1 MTDEYYVASA
11 AESGWTSDSSN
22 EYNKRMA
29 RSRRVLSKF
38 NDEQKRTAWQNIK
51 STSIVLMGVNLV
63 DRTVTRTFDR
73 LQSVINKFTYAPL
86 MEGLSEYTDQL
97 TEFQAIVQ
105 NSAQWFDNIGGA
117 DHIQAITD
125 ALDDLNSYAD
135 LTIYKFR
142 DMQRSFTGFVNAGL
156 TVKDSA
162 TMAKG
167 IASWTA
173 FMGKGAYDYASA
185 AYMMN
190 QALLAGKMQYYQ
202 WRSLE
207 QFSQIGGMLPKK
219 LFIET
224 AKSLGKDA
232 PDWEELAN
240 PYDEEETDQN
250 FRDSLADD
258 WLTSSVMLK
267 AMDILANFGSEYD
280 EAKLKAQ
287 GFSDEVINMAKNAF
301 GESQKVRTYSQF
313 MDAVIESIGTGWGQ
327 IFRSFLGDTT
337 VATKMWTK
345 LMLQV
350 TGDIDGVVESVKK
363 QAENFAKA
371 GGRDAIEGI
380 LFNIWDIIKNITK
393 SVSNLFRIAI
403 PSTNNL
409 GASLANVAKNI
420 EWFTGLLAGKNKIK
434 NQFSFLG
441 VLAAISEKV
450 YNVIKRLFGIVRK
463 LWDQGLKPIFSALGQ
478 FVLGLGPQVWGI
490 IDKLVGKLE
499 AFADMLINSGL
510 FSSIANIFTGTSNA
524 ISSGIEEGG
533 IVGFIKALIQNI
545 SDAIKGVN
553 LDGMLGGIKDMIE
566 AFTGIVSGDGISNLF
581 KIVWIAFQMKAGLK
595 AIAKVF
601 ESIAEIAEEFD
612 GVETSFSKIV
622 GSILAVTISIAI
634 IASVDLSKLWDASEK
649 ALLVGFIMRRLGGG
663 LEAIAENSYRI
674 WALIP
679 LMIGIAA
686 IIGGL
691 VYFIYRLKKAGADLS
706 DLTDILYSIGNVIA
720 KISWLLTALSALLF
734 ILSTKA
740 IVTKI
745 IADKT
750 KQNTDQMAE
759 TFKQLFKK
767 GKFQLNLQLGDYI
780 TKRLVGTAAVI
791 AAILGY
797 IKSVGELILELAN
810 LTEDPKKYWAGLGGF
825 MAIML
830 ALGVFLGMITKFAY
844 SKQWNDFQT
853 LRHGKQKISKG
864 SSSQN
869 VAYLWGMA
877 FLILAIGGAVW
888 SIAKAVEK
896 VGKMDPN
903 QVFQGAS
910 VVGAIALGLY
920 MMAYNL
926 QKISNA
932 SYNFKFNFSMISTII
947 AMEVILANI
956 LGIAALCWWIG
967 GWDTDKLKQGGIVV
981 GVIAAALIGIAWSLG
996 ALNNF
1001 LAKSMNKAGSFK
1013 TILSFAA
1020 VLFAFA
1026 MVLAS
1031 ISLVLAEI
1039 IAVSEYIGSK
1049 DDAYKN
1055 MWKAYGVFAAVAA
1068 VILGMYF
1075 LITLINSKLKNQN
1088 DVLNM
1093 AVTLGLLSVMI
1104 IAISV
1109 LLAEIALIANGPIGK
1124 MFAAAGVLA
1133 IIALVVVG
1141 IYAALSLIASKS
1153 GGSFGKIMLS
1163 LLAVIVIIGVLSY
1176 VVTALATLMDSG
1188 DGGKLIGMVGSIVLL
1203 VAAIAAIA
1211 VVLGI
1216 LQTATMGI
1224 GAVAIWAGIAALA
1237 AIAGVVWILS
1247 DASAKF
1253 MSATGDLADGIN
1265 DLVDAFRAIGDINFK
1280 TFKSNLS
1287 KFLDAIESAL
1297 PRIQKLA
1304 AAVGGIAGTL
1314 IIAGGDITIG
1324 AGSVS
1329 IPSGAVAGANVG
1341 INTGSVN
1348 MINSEKTNVPVSSQ
1362 DKIVS
1367 GISSTQSSGNKVEN
1381 NVAGFFGGLFKGIG
1395 LAVPKVLEGLVTGGD
1410 SLKETLKAVGLQ
1422 DRLDE
1427 VDTTG
1432 WAEEDI
1438 KKLESIQNQHST
1450 GPGAG
1455 KYKKETQAYLEK
1467 KYPDSFKK
1475 KNGTVNVGDLSSVV
1489 PVDDMFNSKYSW
1501 LDDKVLNGV
1510 SKNQLTN
1517 DLDNMYDD
1525 INEAIKATGTIDE
1538 ATIKAIVKA
1547 YVESSQYS
1555 DIYISG
1561 NMLGDITN
1569 RVLGQYIN

>member
-51 STSIVLMGVNLV
+51 STSIVLMGVNII

-105 NSAQWFDNIGGA
+105 NSAQWFDNIGGSE
-117 DHIQAITD
+117 HIQAITD

-156 TVKDSA
+156 TVEDSA

-267 AMDILANFGSEYD
+267 AMDILANFGTEYD

-287 GFSDEVINMAKNAF
+287 GFSDEIINMAKTAF

-393 SVSNLFRIAI
+393 SISNLFHIAI
-403 PSTNNL
+403 PGTNNL

-441 VLAAISEKV
+441 VLA
-450 YNVIKRLFGIVRK
+450 VIFQKTASVAKRLFNVARK
-463 LWDQGLKPIFSALGQ
+463 LWNEGLKPIFGAIGG
-478 FVLGLGPQVWGI
+478 VLIRFGPQVWAI
-490 IDKLVGKLE
+490 IDKIVSAIELLGDKLI
-499 AFADMLINSGL
+499 DSGL
-510 FSSIANIFTGTSNA
+510 FKGIANIFTGASDAIDNGTSNGLV
-524 ISSGIEEGG
+524 SFIES
-533 IVGFIKALIQNI
+533 LLQNI
-545 SDAIKGVN
+545 GDAIKGINIDGILGAIVN
-553 LDGMLGGIKDMIE
+553 ISESL
-566 AFTGIVSGDGISNLF
+566 TGIMSGDGVSSLF
-581 KIVWIAFQMKAGLK
+581 GFLWIAIQMRIALK
-595 AIAKVF
+595 AISKVF
-601 ESIAEIAEEFD
+601 KSTADIAKSFNGVEGSFRNIIGSIIAIVISISILSSIDTSQLWSACFKSILIGIALRVLGKGLGSIARN
-612 GVETSFSKIV
+612 SSKI
-622 GSILAVTISIAI
+622 LT
-634 IASVDLSKLWDASEK
+634 
-649 ALLVGFIMRRLGGG
+649 
-663 LEAIAENSYRI
+663 
-674 WALIP
+674 LIP
-679 LMIGIAA
+679 VMLVLAA

-691 VYFIYRLKKAGADLS
+691 VYGLYKLKETGADLS
-706 DLTDILYSIGNVIA
+706 ELPDILRAIA
-720 KISWLLTALSALLF
+720 KLLSGMAGLIGALAAVMF
-734 ILSTKA
+734 VLSTKSIA
-740 IVTKI
+740 AKI
-745 IADKT
+745 IALKAQ
-750 KQNTDQMAE
+750 QNTDQMADVIG
-759 TFKQLFKK
+759 KIFKK
-767 GKFQLNLQLGDYI
+767 GRLQFNFQLGDFVSKRMLAITTIILAISAFVKTIATLIEVLTDLVQDPEEFKQVLSGFLVIMGSLLMIVSIINLFSRSKEWDEFYSIRNGKNKRI
-780 TKRLVGTAAVI
+780 TKKSSQNIDFLRSTALLLLAISASIFIITKSIEVIGKMDENDVIMGFYVVMRILVA
-791 AAILGY
+791 L
-797 IKSVGELILELAN
+797 
-810 LTEDPKKYWAGLGGF
+810 
-825 MAIML
+825 
-830 ALGVFLGMITKFAY
+830 LGVFLAVQVVSRLLGPGKF
-844 SKQWNDFQT
+844 DFRM
-853 LRHGKQKISKG
+853 L
-864 SSSQN
+864 SS
-869 VAYLWGMA
+869 L
-877 FLILAIGGAVW
+877 
-888 SIAKAVEK
+888 
-896 VGKMDPN
+896 
-903 QVFQGAS
+903 
-910 VVGAIALGLY
+910 IAL
-920 MMAYNL
+920 
-926 QKISNA
+926 
-932 SYNFKFNFSMISTII
+932 
-947 AMEVILANI
+947 EVILGNI
-956 LGIAALCWWIG
+956 LGIAILCRWIG
-967 GWDTDKLKQGGIVV
+967 GWDIEKIKQGAEVV
-981 GVIAAALIGIAWSLG
+981 AVIAG
-996 ALNNF
+996 ALLLLMTYISILQGIMAYASNNTSII
-1001 LAKSMNKAGSFK
+1001 KSM
-1013 TILSFAA
+1013 LSFALVLIGLSA
-1020 VLFAFA
+1020 VITSTTFLIVEILAVARYLGANQDQIDYFWQAIQIFGLIALIVLAMFGIIAVINHLSTTKNSLSSLASLLVLSVMLGQISLLMGELVLFANAPLTKMAYAAAIFA
-1026 MVLAS
+1026 
-1031 ISLVLAEI
+1031 I
-1039 IAVSEYIGSK
+1039 
-1049 DDAYKN
+1049 
-1055 MWKAYGVFAAVAA
+1055 VAA
-1068 VILGMYF
+1068 
-1075 LITLINSKLKNQN
+1075 
-1088 DVLNM
+1088 
-1093 AVTLGLLSVMI
+1093 
-1104 IAISV
+1104 
-1109 LLAEIALIANGPIGK
+1109 
-1124 MFAAAGVLA
+1124 
-1133 IIALVVVG
+1133 VVVG
-1141 IYAALSLIASKS
+1141 IYTAISLISSKS
-1153 GGSFGKIMLS
+1153 GSAFGKVMLS
-1163 LLAVIVIIGVLSY
+1163 LLAVIVIIGVLSL
-1176 VVTALATLMDSG
+1176 VVSTLTTLMESG

-1203 VAAIAAIA
+1203 IAAIAAIA
-1211 VVLGI
+1211 VGLGI

-1224 GAVAIWAGIAALA
+1224 GAAALWVGIAALL
-1237 AIAGVVWILS
+1237 AIAGVIWILS

-1265 DLVDAFRAIGDINFK
+1265 DLVDAFEAIGDINFK
-1280 TFKSNLS
+1280 AFKSNLS
-1287 KFLDAIESAL
+1287 KFLEAIESAL

-1341 INTGSVN
+1341 INTASVN
-1348 MINSEKTNVPVSSQ
+1348 MGASGSQSQTSVADKAVQMAIPKEETIKEKVGGA
-1362 DKIVS
+1362 VS
-1367 GISSTQSSGNKVEN
+1367 G
-1381 NVAGFFGGLFKGIG
+1381 FFDGLFQAIGGALPNIG
-1395 LAVPKVLEGLVTGGD
+1395 LGWVTGSSAMEQAMVDAGWKLGD
-1410 SLKETLKAVGLQ
+1410 I
-1422 DRLDE
+1422 
-1427 VDTTG
+1427 DTTG
-1432 WAEEDI
+1432 WSDDDVEKLNFV
-1438 KKLESIQNQHST
+1438 KKHQNDE
-1450 GPGAG
+1450 GRRGADAMR
-1455 KYKKETQAYLEK
+1455 YRSELEK

-1475 KNGTVNVGDLSSVV
+1475 KIEAPNAGIQSALDSIDNAAL
-1489 PVDDMFNSKYSW
+1489 FESKYGW

-1517 DLDNMYDD
+1517 DLDNMYGD
-1525 INEAIKATGTIDE
+1525 INDAIRANGTIDE
-1538 ATIKAIVKA
+1538 ATIKAIVEA
-1547 YVESSQYS
+1547 YVRSSQYS

>member
-63 DRTVTRTFDR
+63 DRTITSTFDR

-156 TVKDSA
+156 TVEDSV

-337 VATKMWTK
+337 VVTKMWTK

-409 GASLANVAKNI
+409 GESLAELAKKI
-420 EWFTGLLAGKNKIK
+420 EWFTGLLAGKNKIDSG
-434 NQFSFLG
+434 NGFFSKLFSILQ
-441 VLAAISEKV
+441 
-450 YNVIKRLFGIVRK
+450 RLFGICK
-463 LWDQGLKPIFSALGQ
+463 KIWNQALKPIFGASWSLLSKFGPKIWN
-478 FVLGLGPQVWGI
+478 FV
-490 IDKLVGKLE
+490 DTLVGKLE
-499 AFADMLINSGL
+499 SFVDLIINSGIFDAIATL
-510 FSSIANIFTGTSNA
+510 LNGSAFSKTSEEG
-524 ISSGIEEGG
+524 SGIF
-533 IVGFIKALIQNI
+533 GFIKNFLTSIGDALGEINLKGIITSIQEV
-545 SDAIKGVN
+545 IKAVAKIFSGEGLSNFLSIIWTV
-553 LDGMLGGIKDMIE
+553 IKLK
-566 AFTGIVSGDGISNLF
+566 VRLKLF
-581 KIVWIAFQMKAGLK
+581 QSVLK
-595 AIAKVF
+595 EIAKT
-601 ESIAEIAEEFD
+601 AD
-612 GVETSFSKIV
+612 YFSDVANPFWSIV
-622 GSILAVTISIAI
+622 GSVLGIVIAI
-634 IASVDLSKLWDASEK
+634 EVLSNIDIGKMWKSLGKL
-649 ALLVGFIMRRLGGG
+649 L
-663 LEAIAENSYRI
+663 
-674 WALIP
+674 
-679 LMIGIAA
+679 
-686 IIGGL
+686 
-691 VYFIYRLKKAGADLS
+691 
-706 DLTDILYSIGNVIA
+706 
-720 KISWLLTALSALLF
+720 
-734 ILSTKA
+734 ILS
-740 IVTKI
+740 IV
-745 IADKT
+745 
-750 KQNTDQMAE
+750 
-759 TFKQLFKK
+759 
-767 GKFQLNLQLGDYI
+767 
-780 TKRLVGTAAVI
+780 
-791 AAILGY
+791 
-797 IKSVGELILELAN
+797 
-810 LTEDPKKYWAGLGGF
+810 
-825 MAIML
+825 
-830 ALGVFLGMITKFAY
+830 
-844 SKQWNDFQT
+844 
-853 LRHGKQKISKG
+853 
-864 SSSQN
+864 
-869 VAYLWGMA
+869 
-877 FLILAIGGAVW
+877 
-888 SIAKAVEK
+888 
-896 VGKMDPN
+896 
-903 QVFQGAS
+903 
-910 VVGAIALGLY
+910 
-920 MMAYNL
+920 
-926 QKISNA
+926 
-932 SYNFKFNFSMISTII
+932 
-947 AMEVILANI
+947 
-956 LGIAALCWWIG
+956 
-967 GWDTDKLKQGGIVV
+967 
-981 GVIAAALIGIAWSLG
+981 
-996 ALNNF
+996 
-1001 LAKSMNKAGSFK
+1001 
-1013 TILSFAA
+1013 
-1020 VLFAFA
+1020 
-1026 MVLAS
+1026 
-1031 ISLVLAEI
+1031 
-1039 IAVSEYIGSK
+1039 
-1049 DDAYKN
+1049 
-1055 MWKAYGVFAAVAA
+1055 
-1068 VILGMYF
+1068 
-1075 LITLINSKLKNQN
+1075 
-1088 DVLNM
+1088 
-1093 AVTLGLLSVMI
+1093 LGLLSDAFRSMADCAYAMQELVPI
-1104 IAISV
+1104 IGLIALVFIGIVGLIYILKTGGIDLDIILGILGSIGTVLKYMAWIVAAIIPLMVV
-1109 LLAEIALIANGPIGK
+1109 LSTRATIAEINTRLANNDMSKMAEALK
-1124 MFAAAGVLA
+1124 TLFKKKDFALVLRLGDETAKRMLATAA
-1133 IIALVVVG
+1133 IIAAVFKYVQAAGELIMQMASLSEDPVKYTLGIVGLLVVMGALLVFLELIKKMTLSQGTSFLTKGDTRRLIWMGVFVYILGRTIKTIASAIKIVGELDSNAILQGFSAIGAILLGLYILLVKLEKAFSSSKGINLKGLSANIFSQATAIVGFALMLGAVSVLIKRIMSVAEYIGQAEDAYLNLWKAFGLFAAIGGILVG
-1141 IYAALSLIASKS
+1141 IYALISLISGKIVNKNNIFKIALSIGSLSILVFSIAVLMGELALIASYSTGDIISAAIAMAIVAATVIAIYFAISKIAKSAS
-1153 GGSFGKIMLS
+1153 GGFGRMMLT
-1163 LLAVIVIIGVLSY
+1163 LLSVVVIIGILSY
-1176 VVTALATLMDSG
+1176 LTSALSGLMTSG
-1188 DGGKLIGMVGSIVLL
+1188 DGGKLIGMVGSLVLL
-1203 VAAIAAIA
+1203 VLAIAAIA
-1211 VVLGI
+1211 VVLGV

-1237 AIAGVVWILS
+1237 AIAAVIWILS

-1265 DLVDAFRAIGDINFK
+1265 DLVDAFRAIGDIKFK

-1287 KFLDAIESAL
+1287 KFLEAIESAL

-1341 INTGSVN
+1341 INTASVN
-1348 MINSEKTNVPVSSQ
+1348 VGASGSQSQTSAIDKTIQNAIPKEQTIKEKVGGAVSGFFDGLFQAIGGALPNIGLGWVTGSSAMEQAMIN
-1362 DKIVS
+1362 
-1367 GISSTQSSGNKVEN
+1367 
-1381 NVAGFFGGLFKGIG
+1381 AGWKL
-1395 LAVPKVLEGLVTGGD
+1395 GD
-1410 SLKETLKAVGLQ
+1410 I
-1422 DRLDE
+1422 DM
-1427 VDTTG
+1427 TG
-1432 WAEEDI
+1432 WSDDDI
-1438 KKLESIQNQHST
+1438 EKLNFVKKYQNDE
-1450 GPGAG
+1450 GRRGADAMR
-1455 KYKKETQAYLEK
+1455 YRSELEK

-1475 KNGTVNVGDLSSVV
+1475 KIEAPNAGIQSTLDAIDNAAL
-1489 PVDDMFNSKYSW
+1489 FESKYGW

-1510 SKNQLTN
+1510 SKNQLTS
-1517 DLDNMYDD
+1517 DLDNMYGD
-1525 INEAIKATGTIDE
+1525 INDAIRANGTIDE

>member
-63 DRTVTRTFDR
+63 DRTITSTFDR

-156 TVKDSA
+156 TVEDSA

-190 QALLAGKMQYYQ
+190 QALMAGKMQYYQ
-202 WRSLE
+202 WRSIE

-232 PDWEELAN
+232 PDWEELSN

-250 FRDSLADD
+250 FRNSLADD

-267 AMDILANFGSEYD
+267 AMDILANFGTEYD
-280 EAKLKAQ
+280 ETKLKAQ
-287 GFSDEVINMAKNAF
+287 GFSDEIINMAKTAF
-301 GESQKVRTYSQF
+301 GESQKVRTFSQF
-313 MDAVIESIGTGWGQ
+313 MDAAVESVGTGWAQ
-327 IFRSFLGDTT
+327 IFRSFFGDTT

-350 TGDIDGVVESVKK
+350 TGDIDGVVKSVKK

-371 GGRDAIEGI
+371 GGRDAIEGT

-403 PSTNNL
+403 PGTNNL
-409 GASLANVAKNI
+409 GVSLANIAKNI

-450 YNVIKRLFGIVRK
+450 YSVIKRLFNVARK
-463 LWDQGLKPIFSALGQ
+463 LWGQGLQPIFSALGR
-478 FVLGLGPQVWGI
+478 FVFGLGPQVWGI
-490 IDKLVGKLE
+490 VDKFVGKLE

-510 FSSIANIFTGTSNA
+510 FSSIANIFTGTSGA

-634 IASVDLSKLWDASEK
+634 IASVDLSKLWDASKK

-674 WALIP
+674 WGLIP
-679 LMIGIAA
+679 LMIAIAA

-720 KISWLLTALSALLF
+720 KISWLLAALSALLF

-745 IADKT
+745 IAYKT

-759 TFKQLFKK
+759 AFKQLFKK
-767 GKFQLNLQLGDYI
+767 GHFQLNLQLGDYI
-780 TKRLVGTAAVI
+780 TKRLIGTAAVI
-791 AAILGY
+791 GAILGY
-797 IKSVGELILELAN
+797 LKTVGTVILELAE
-810 LTEDPKKYWAGLGGF
+810 LSSDPERYWAGLGGF
-825 MAIML
+825 LIIMG
-830 ALGVFLGMITKFAY
+830 ALGTFIGVLTKMSYFKDGSA
-844 SKQWNDFQT
+844 KKVDF
-853 LRHGKQKISKG
+853 
-864 SSSQN
+864 
-869 VAYLWGMA
+869 LWGST
-877 FLILAIGGAVW
+877 FLILALTAAVW
-888 SIAKAVEK
+888 AMGTVVEAL
-896 VGKMDPN
+896 GKMDPAEL
-903 QVFQGAS
+903 FQGAI
-910 VVGAIALGLY
+910 VVVLMMTGIY
-920 MMAYNL
+920 MMAYSL
-926 QKISNA
+926 QKLSDE
-932 SYNFKFNFSMISTII
+932 SKNFKFNFSMLSTIM
-947 AMEVILANI
+947 AVEVILLNI
-956 LGIAALCWWIG
+956 LGVAALCWWIG
-967 GWDTDKLKQGGIVV
+967 GWNSNRLIQGGIVV

-1001 LAKSMNKAGSFK
+1001 LAKRMNNAGSFK

-1055 MWKAYGVFAAVAA
+1055 MWKAYGVFAAVAG

-1124 MFAAAGVLA
+1124 MVAATGVLA

-1141 IYAALSLIASKS
+1141 IYAALSSIASKS

-1203 VAAIAAIA
+1203 VVAIAAIA

-1237 AIAGVVWILS
+1237 AIAGVIWILS

-1341 INTGSVN
+1341 INTASVN
-1348 MINSEKTNVPVSSQ
+1348 VGASGSQSQTSIADKAVQMAIPKEETIKEKVGGAVS
-1362 DKIVS
+1362 
-1367 GISSTQSSGNKVEN
+1367 
-1381 NVAGFFGGLFKGIG
+1381 GFFGGLFQ
-1395 LAVPKVLEGLVTGGD
+1395 
-1410 SLKETLKAVGLQ
+1410 AVGEALPNIVLGWVNGSNAMEQ
-1422 DRLDE
+1422 AMINAGWKLGDI
-1427 VDTTG
+1427 DTTG
-1432 WAEEDI
+1432 WSDDDVEKLNFV
-1438 KKLESIQNQHST
+1438 KKYQNDE
-1450 GPGAG
+1450 GRRGADAMR
-1455 KYKKETQAYLEK
+1455 YRSELEK

-1475 KNGTVNVGDLSSVV
+1475 KIEAPNAGIQSALDSIDNAAYFD
-1489 PVDDMFNSKYSW
+1489 SKYGW
-1501 LDDKVLNGV
+1501 LDDK
-1510 SKNQLTN
+1510 
-1517 DLDNMYDD
+1517 
-1525 INEAIKATGTIDE
+1525 A
-1538 ATIKAIVKA
+1538 
-1547 YVESSQYS
+1547 
-1555 DIYISG
+1555 
-1561 NMLGDITN
+1561 LGDISKKQLVNDIEGMILEIKDAVRESGVIDKDRVNAATLAQAKQSPYYKVYLQGNMFGDIAN
-1569 RVLGQYIN
+1569 RALGELAQ

>member
-51 STSIVLMGVNLV
+51 STSIVLMGVNLI
-63 DRTVTRTFDR
+63 DRTITSTFDR

-156 TVKDSA
+156 TVEDSA

-190 QALLAGKMQYYQ
+190 QALMAGKMQYYQ
-202 WRSLE
+202 WRSIE

-232 PDWEELAN
+232 PDWEELSN

-250 FRDSLADD
+250 FRNSLADD

-267 AMDILANFGSEYD
+267 AMDILANFGTEYD
-280 EAKLKAQ
+280 ETKLKAQ
-287 GFSDEVINMAKNAF
+287 GFSDEIINMAKTAF
-301 GESQKVRTYSQF
+301 GESQKVRTFSQF
-313 MDAVIESIGTGWGQ
+313 MDAAVESVGTGWAQ
-327 IFRSFLGDTT
+327 IFRSFFGDTT

-350 TGDIDGVVESVKK
+350 TGDIDSVVESVKK

-409 GASLANVAKNI
+409 GESLANVAKNI

-441 VLAAISEKV
+441 ILAAISEKV

-463 LWDQGLKPIFSALGQ
+463 LWDQGLQPIFSALGQ

-499 AFADMLINSGL
+499 AFANMLINSGL
-510 FSSIANIFTGTSNA
+510 FSSIANIFTGTSSA

-533 IVGFIKALIQNI
+533 IVGFIKSLIQNI
-545 SDAIKGVN
+545 SDVIKGVN

-566 AFTGIVSGDGISNLF
+566 AFTGIVSGDGIMNLF
-581 KIVWIAFQMKAGLK
+581 KILWVAFQLKAGLK
-595 AIAKVF
+595 AISKVF
-601 ESIAEIAEEFD
+601 ESIADMAEEFN
-612 GVETSFSKIV
+612 GVDSSFGQII
-622 GSILAVTISIAI
+622 GTILAITISIAI
-634 IASVDLSKLWDASEK
+634 LASIDLSQLWSAAKKSI
-649 ALLVGFIMRRLGGG
+649 LLGFILKRLGKGFG
-663 LEAIAENSYRI
+663 AISENSYRI
-674 WALIP
+674 LGIIP
-679 LMIGIAA
+679 IIIVIAGVV
-686 IIGGL
+686 GGL
-691 VYFIYRLKKAGADLS
+691 VYFIYRLKKAGADLA
-706 DLTDILYSIGNVIA
+706 DLTDIMSSIAVVIRN
-720 KISWLLTALSALLF
+720 IGWLIAALGSLML
-734 ILSTKA
+734 ILSTRA

-745 IADKT
+745 IAYKT

-759 TFKQLFKK
+759 AFKQLFKK
-767 GKFQLNLQLGDYI
+767 GHFQLNLQLGDYI
-780 TKRLVGTAAVI
+780 TKRLIGTAAVI
-791 AAILGY
+791 GAILGY
-797 IKSVGELILELAN
+797 LKTVGTVILELAE
-810 LTEDPKKYWAGLGGF
+810 LSSDPEKYWAGLGGF
-825 MAIML
+825 LIIMG
-830 ALGVFLGMITKFAY
+830 ALGTFIGVLT
-844 SKQWNDFQT
+844 
-853 LRHGKQKISKG
+853 KISYFKDG
-864 SSSQN
+864 SAKK
-869 VAYLWGMA
+869 VDFLWGTT
-877 FLILAIGGAVW
+877 FLILALTAAVW
-888 SIAKAVEK
+888 AMGTVVEAL
-896 VGKMDPN
+896 GKMDPAEL
-903 QVFQGAS
+903 FQGAI
-910 VVGAIALGLY
+910 VVVLMMTGIY
-920 MMAYNL
+920 MMAYSL
-926 QKISNA
+926 QKLSDE
-932 SYNFKFNFSMISTII
+932 SKNFKFNFSMLSTIM
-947 AMEVILANI
+947 AVEVILLNI
-956 LGIAALCWWIG
+956 LGVAALCWWIG
-967 GWDTDKLKQGGIVV
+967 GWNSNRLIQGGIVV

-1001 LAKSMNKAGSFK
+1001 LAKRMNKAGSFK

-1055 MWKAYGVFAAVAA
+1055 MWKAFGIFAAVAG
-1068 VILGMYF
+1068 VILGMYSI
-1075 LITLINSKLKNQN
+1075 ITLLNSKLKNQN

-1141 IYAALSLIASKS
+1141 IYAALSSIASKS

-1163 LLAVIVIIGVLSY
+1163 LLSVIVIIGVLSY

-1203 VAAIAAIA
+1203 VVAIAAIA

-1287 KFLDAIESAL
+1287 KFLNAIESAL

-1314 IIAGGDITIG
+1314 IIAGGNITIG

-1341 INTGSVN
+1341 INTSSVN
-1348 MINSEKTNVPVSSQ
+1348 VGASGSQSQTSAINKTIQNAIPKEQTVKEKVGGAVS
-1362 DKIVS
+1362 
-1367 GISSTQSSGNKVEN
+1367 
-1381 NVAGFFGGLFKGIG
+1381 GFFGGLFQ
-1395 LAVPKVLEGLVTGGD
+1395 AVGEALPNIALGWVTG
-1410 SLKETLKAVGLQ
+1410 SNALEQAENLQ
-1422 DRLDE
+1422 IDL
-1427 VDTTG
+1427 DTTG
-1432 WAEEDI
+1432 WEEDDV
-1438 KKLESIQNQHST
+1438 KKFARAKQNVNDTNPAIRRHANKTIEDLQ
-1450 GPGAG
+1450 
-1455 KYKKETQAYLEK
+1455 K
-1467 KYPDSFKK
+1467 KYPNSSKKINAPNAGIQSALDSIDNAAYF
-1475 KNGTVNVGDLSSVV
+1475 D
-1489 PVDDMFNSKYSW
+1489 SKYGW
-1501 LDDKVLNGV
+1501 LDDKALGDI
-1510 SKNQLTN
+1510 SKKQLVN
-1517 DLDNMYDD
+1517 DLENL
-1525 INEAIKATGTIDE
+1525 ILEIKDAVREGGVVDKERVNAATL
-1538 ATIKAIVKA
+1538 AQAKQSPYYKV
-1547 YVESSQYS
+1547 YVQ
-1555 DIYISG
+1555 G
-1561 NMLGDITN
+1561 NMLGDIAN
-1569 RVLGQYIN
+1569 RVLGDLAQ

>member
-63 DRTVTRTFDR
+63 DRTITRTFDR

-156 TVKDSA
+156 TVEDSA

-202 WRSLE
+202 WRSIE

-232 PDWEELAN
+232 PDWEELSN
-240 PYDEEETDQN
+240 PYDEEATDQN

-267 AMDILANFGSEYD
+267 AMDILANFGTKYD

-287 GFSDEVINMAKNAF
+287 GFSDEIINMAKTAF
-301 GESQKVRTYSQF
+301 GESQKVRTFSQF
-313 MDAVIESIGTGWGQ
+313 MDAAVESVGTGWAQ
-327 IFRSFLGDTT
+327 IFRSFFGDTT

-350 TGDIDGVVESVKK
+350 TGDIDSVVESVKK

-393 SVSNLFRIAI
+393 SVSNLFRIVI
-403 PSTNNL
+403 PGTNNL
-409 GASLANVAKNI
+409 GESLANIAKNI

-441 VLAAISEKV
+441 VLA
-450 YNVIKRLFGIVRK
+450 VIFQKTASVAKRLFNVARK
-463 LWDQGLKPIFSALGQ
+463 LWNEGLKPIFGAIGG
-478 FVLGLGPQVWGI
+478 VLIRFGPQVWAI
-490 IDKLVGKLE
+490 IDKIVSAIELLGDK
-499 AFADMLINSGL
+499 LINSGL
-510 FSSIANIFTGTSNA
+510 FKGIANIFTGASDAIDNGTSNGFV
-524 ISSGIEEGG
+524 SFIES
-533 IVGFIKALIQNI
+533 LLQNI
-545 SDAIKGVN
+545 GDAIKGINIDGILGAIVN
-553 LDGMLGGIKDMIE
+553 ISESL
-566 AFTGIVSGDGISNLF
+566 TGIMSGDGVSSLF
-581 KIVWIAFQMKAGLK
+581 GFLWIAIQMRIALK
-595 AIAKVF
+595 AISKVF
-601 ESIAEIAEEFD
+601 KSTADIAKSFN
-612 GVETSFSKIV
+612 GVENSFRNIV
-622 GSILAVTISIAI
+622 GSIIAIVISISILSSIDTSQLWSASFKSI
-634 IASVDLSKLWDASEK
+634 LIGIALRVLGKGLGSIARNSSKILT
-649 ALLVGFIMRRLGGG
+649 
-663 LEAIAENSYRI
+663 
-674 WALIP
+674 LIP
-679 LMIGIAA
+679 VMLVLAA

-691 VYFIYRLKKAGADLS
+691 VYGLYKLKETGADLS
-706 DLTDILYSIGNVIA
+706 ELPDILRAIA
-720 KISWLLTALSALLF
+720 KLLSGIAGLIGALAAVMF
-734 ILSTKA
+734 VLSTKS
-740 IVTKI
+740 IVAKI
-745 IADKT
+745 IAYKT

-759 TFKQLFKK
+759 ALKKIFGK
-767 GKFQLNLQLGDYI
+767 GKLQINFQLGDYI
-780 TKRLVGTAAVI
+780 SKR
-791 AAILGY
+791 
-797 IKSVGELILELAN
+797 
-810 LTEDPKKYWAGLGGF
+810 
-825 MAIML
+825 ML
-830 ALGVFLGMITKFAY
+830 AITTIILAISAFVRAIATLMEVLTDLAQDPEEFKQVLSGFLVIMGSLLMIVSIINLFSR
-844 SKQWNDFQT
+844 SKEWDEFYT
-853 LRHGKQKISKG
+853 LRHGKNKRTKG
-864 SSSQN
+864 KSSQN
-869 VAYLWGMA
+869 IE
-877 FLILAIGGAVW
+877 FLRSTALLLLAISASVFI
-888 SIAKAVEK
+888 IAKSIEVIGEMDENDVILGFYVVVRILVALLGVFLAVQ
-896 VGKMDPN
+896 VVSRLLGPGKFDFRML
-903 QVFQGAS
+903 S
-910 VVGAIALGLY
+910 SLIAL
-920 MMAYNL
+920 
-926 QKISNA
+926 
-932 SYNFKFNFSMISTII
+932 
-947 AMEVILANI
+947 EVILANI

-967 GWDTDKLKQGGIVV
+967 GWNTDKLKHGGIVV

-1001 LAKSMNKAGSFK
+1001 LAKRMNKAGSFK

-1055 MWKAYGVFAAVAA
+1055 MWKAFGIFAAVAG
-1068 VILGMYF
+1068 VILGMYSI
-1075 LITLINSKLKNQN
+1075 ITLLNSKLKNQN

-1093 AVTLGLLSVMI
+1093 AVTLGLLSVMV

-1141 IYAALSLIASKS
+1141 IYAALSSIASKS

-1176 VVTALATLMDSG
+1176 VVTALATLMESG

-1203 VAAIAAIA
+1203 VVAIAAIA

-1341 INTGSVN
+1341 INTASVN
-1348 MINSEKTNVPVSSQ
+1348 VGASGSQSQTSIADKAVQMAIPKEETIKEKVGGAVS
-1362 DKIVS
+1362 
-1367 GISSTQSSGNKVEN
+1367 
-1381 NVAGFFGGLFKGIG
+1381 GFFGGLFQSIG
-1395 LAVPKVLEGLVTGGD
+1395 EALPNIALGWVTGSSAMEQAMINAGWKLGD
-1410 SLKETLKAVGLQ
+1410 I
-1422 DRLDE
+1422 
-1427 VDTTG
+1427 DTTG
-1432 WAEEDI
+1432 WSDDDVEKLNFV
-1438 KKLESIQNQHST
+1438 KKYQNDE
-1450 GPGAG
+1450 GRRGADAMR
-1455 KYKKETQAYLEK
+1455 YRSELEK

-1475 KNGTVNVGDLSSVV
+1475 KIEAPNAGIQSALDAIDNAAYFD
-1489 PVDDMFNSKYSW
+1489 SKYGW
-1501 LDDKVLNGV
+1501 LDDKALGDI
-1510 SKNQLTN
+1510 SKKQLVN
-1517 DLDNMYDD
+1517 DLENL
-1525 INEAIKATGTIDE
+1525 IPEIKDAVREGGVVDKERVNAATL
-1538 ATIKAIVKA
+1538 AQAKQSPYYKV
-1547 YVESSQYS
+1547 YVQ
-1555 DIYISG
+1555 G
-1561 NMLGDITN
+1561 NMLGDIAN
-1569 RVLGQYIN
+1569 RVLGDLAQ

>member
-63 DRTVTRTFDR
+63 DRTITSTFDR

-156 TVKDSA
+156 TVEDSA

-202 WRSLE
+202 WRSIE

-232 PDWEELAN
+232 PDWEELSN
-240 PYDEEETDQN
+240 PYDEEATDQN

-267 AMDILANFGSEYD
+267 AMDILANFGTEYD

-287 GFSDEVINMAKNAF
+287 GFSDEIINMAKTAF
-301 GESQKVRTYSQF
+301 GESQKVRTFSQF
-313 MDAVIESIGTGWGQ
+313 MDAAVESVGTGWAQ
-327 IFRSFLGDTT
+327 IFRSFFGDTT

-393 SVSNLFRIAI
+393 SVSNLFRIVI

-409 GASLANVAKNI
+409 GESLANIAKNI

-463 LWDQGLKPIFSALGQ
+463 LWDQGLKPIFSAIGQ

-499 AFADMLINSGL
+499 VFADMLINSGL
-510 FSSIANIFTGTSNA
+510 FSSIANIFTGTSSA

-533 IVGFIKALIQNI
+533 IVGFIKSLIQNI

-566 AFTGIVSGDGISNLF
+566 AFTGIVSGDGIMNLF
-581 KIVWIAFQMKAGLK
+581 KILWVAFQLKAGLK
-595 AIAKVF
+595 AISKVF
-601 ESIAEIAEEFD
+601 ESIADMAEEFN
-612 GVETSFSKIV
+612 GVDSSFGQII
-622 GSILAVTISIAI
+622 GTILAITISIAI
-634 IASVDLSKLWDASEK
+634 LASIDLSQLWSAAKKSI
-649 ALLVGFIMRRLGGG
+649 LLGFILKRLGKGFG
-663 LEAIAENSYRI
+663 AISENSYRI
-674 WALIP
+674 LGIIP
-679 LMIGIAA
+679 IIIVIAGVV
-686 IIGGL
+686 GGL
-691 VYFIYRLKKAGADLS
+691 VYFIYRLKKAGADLA
-706 DLTDILYSIGNVIA
+706 DLTDIMSSIAVVIRNIA
-720 KISWLLTALSALLF
+720 WLIAALGSLML
-734 ILSTKA
+734 ILSTRA

-745 IADKT
+745 IAYKT

-759 TFKQLFKK
+759 AFKQLFKK
-767 GKFQLNLQLGDYI
+767 GHFQLNLQLGDYI
-780 TKRLVGTAAVI
+780 TKRLIGTAAVI
-791 AAILGY
+791 GAILGY
-797 IKSVGELILELAN
+797 LKTVGTVILELAE
-810 LTEDPKKYWAGLGGF
+810 LSSDPEKYWAGLGGF
-825 MAIML
+825 LIIMG
-830 ALGVFLGMITKFAY
+830 ALGTFIGVLTKMSYFKDGSAKKVDFLWVT
-844 SKQWNDFQT
+844 T
-853 LRHGKQKISKG
+853 
-864 SSSQN
+864 
-869 VAYLWGMA
+869 
-877 FLILAIGGAVW
+877 FLILALTAAVW
-888 SIAKAVEK
+888 AMGTVVEAL
-896 VGKMDPN
+896 GKMDPAEL
-903 QVFQGAS
+903 FQGAI
-910 VVGAIALGLY
+910 VVVLMMTGIY
-920 MMAYNL
+920 MMAYSL
-926 QKISNA
+926 QKLSDE
-932 SYNFKFNFSMISTII
+932 SKNFKFNFSMLSTIM
-947 AMEVILANI
+947 AVEVILLNI
-956 LGIAALCWWIG
+956 LGVAALCRWIG
-967 GWDTDKLKQGGIVV
+967 EWNSNRLIQGGIVV

-1001 LAKSMNKAGSFK
+1001 LAKRMNNAGSFK

-1055 MWKAYGVFAAVAA
+1055 MWKAFGIFAAVAG
-1068 VILGMYF
+1068 VILGMYSI
-1075 LITLINSKLKNQN
+1075 ITLLNSKLKNQN

-1141 IYAALSLIASKS
+1141 IYAALSSIASKS

-1203 VAAIAAIA
+1203 VVAIAAIA

-1237 AIAGVVWILS
+1237 AIAGVIWILS

-1341 INTGSVN
+1341 INTASVN
-1348 MINSEKTNVPVSSQ
+1348 MGTSGSQSQTSVADKAVQMAIPKEETIKEKVGGAVS
-1362 DKIVS
+1362 
-1367 GISSTQSSGNKVEN
+1367 
-1381 NVAGFFGGLFKGIG
+1381 GFFGGLFRSIG
-1395 LAVPKVLEGLVTGGD
+1395 EALPNIALGWVTGSNALEQALG
-1410 SLKETLKAVGLQ
+1410 SNLN
-1422 DRLDE
+1422 E

-1438 KKLESIQNQHST
+1438 KKLESIRNQHST

-1455 KYKKETQAYLEK
+1455 KYKRETQAYLEK

-1475 KNGTVNVGDLSSVV
+1475 KIEAPNAGIQSALDAIDNAAYFD
-1489 PVDDMFNSKYSW
+1489 SKYGW
-1501 LDDKVLNGV
+1501 LDDK
-1510 SKNQLTN
+1510 
-1517 DLDNMYDD
+1517 
-1525 INEAIKATGTIDE
+1525 A
-1538 ATIKAIVKA
+1538 
-1547 YVESSQYS
+1547 
-1555 DIYISG
+1555 
-1561 NMLGDITN
+1561 LGDISKKQLVNDLENLIPEIKDAVREGGVVDKERVNAATLAQAKQSPYYNVYVQGNMFGDIAN
-1569 RVLGQYIN
+1569 RVLGDLAQ